1 MKSTVP
7 DDDDEQAS
15 PAPRIDPEKTG
26 LPGLPTWT
34 TVYFF
39 VLASFALWLAL
50 LIWLTNSFS

>member
-7 DDDDEQAS
+7 DDEQAS